1 MNVCHLSDGS
11 DVLYNKFN
19 PPPHPDSNYGC
30 VVAEADQW
38 RVAHCEDQH
47 LVTCQSD
54 FLVPGNLYRWICPII
69 FNQLQS
75 LSCVYLMLK
84 TVRGS

>member
-19 PPPHPDSNYGC
+19 PPPHPSSNYSC
-30 VVAEADQW
+30 VVAAADQW
-38 RVAHCEDQH
+38 RVSRCEDQH

-54 FLVPGNLYRWICPII
+54 FL
-69 FNQLQS
+69 
-75 LSCVYLMLK
+75 
-84 TVRGS
+84 